1 MRNLFLA
8 LVLANLAF
16 AAWHS
21 WFSTTTTARAPRP
34 SNTNLPSIQL
44 ASEIDIS
51 AQPTGPAPRVPD
63 DALDR
68 LDAAAIEAPVDD
80 AGPSNSDVAEVAAP
94 DVNQAELAQATVPP
108 ERFDAIAA
116 SSPDRQAAP
125 QTETVASCVTVGPF
139 RELAQA
145 ATAAG
150 SLRNGGFDP
159 MQRAGEGDVWV
170 GYWVYIAA
178 IPTQAEAEEILSKLR
193 QSGIS
198 DSYVIPN
205 SDSDNLVSLGVFT
218 EIARAGS
225 RLTEVRKLGYEA
237 TVADRTRRATVYWID
252 VVLADG
258 QTLDFE
264 SLQPPGRISR
274 LEQRPCE

>member
-21 WFSTTTTARAPRP
+21 WFSTPPRVP
-34 SNTNLPSIQL
+34 RVTNTNMPSIQL
-44 ASEIDIS
+44 ASEIDVS
-51 AQPTGPAPRVPD
+51 AQPTGPAPRVPE
-63 DALDR
+63 DANAVIDAATGLDR
-68 LDAAAIEAPVDD
+68 T
-80 AGPSNSDVAEVAAP
+80 GPAQTSTPSPRAESVAAVSGP
-94 DVNQAELAQATVPP
+94 DQRVAPP
-108 ERFDAIAA
+108 VT
-116 SSPDRQAAP
+116 SSPPGVAA
-125 QTETVASCVTVGPF
+125 ASCVTVGPF
-139 RELAQA
+139 RELSQA

-150 SLRNGGFDP
+150 TLRNSGFDP
-159 MQRAGEGDVWV
+159 MQRAGEGDIWV

-205 SDSDNLVSLGVFT
+205 SDSGNLVSLGVFT

-225 RLTEVRKLGYEA
+225 RLAEVRKLGYEA
-237 TVADRTRRATVYWID
+237 TVADRTRRATVYWVD
-252 VVLADG
+252 VMPADG
-258 QTLDFE
+258 QSLDFE